1 MVWTDEEKLTMLK
14 SLLNE
19 ERAKRP
25 QTACCLPIFLWQ
37 VGRLFKEP
45 IPTEMM
51 LR

>member
-19 ERAKRP
+19 EKGEE
-25 QTACCLPIFLWQ
+25 TADSVLLPIFLWQ

-45 IPTEMM
+45 IPTGMM